1 MTDQPADHTLIH
13 DLDALVGETPPGSIV
28 SRTFYKDDDV
38 RAILFAFAPGE
49 TLSEHT
55 ASMPAILHFL
65 SGTAV
70 LTIGGETT
78 QAGPGTWAHMAANV
92 PHSILARDEVKMLL
106 LMLP

>member
-1 MTDQPADHTLIH
+1 MTGNAPLSTIIDNLD
-13 DLDALVGETPPGSIV
+13 DLTGETPPGAIV
-28 SRTFYKDDDV
+28 SRTFYKDSDV

-55 ASMPAILHFL
+55 AAVPAILHFL

-70 LTIGGETT
+70 LTIGADTR
-78 QAGPGTWAHMAANV
+78 QARPGTWAHMPANT
-92 PHSILARDEVKMLL
+92 PHSIVAEDEVKMLL